1 MFLGEQFIYILYNY
15 LIIPLSESED
25 VPNSQNCLKE
35 KDECEKCYTR
45 RNAIQQM
52 MKVRIKV
59 LSPPELSAQC
69 SSTLMHNMHV
79 CRAHFSFFQTFI
91 SEERQMSKS
100 DLLME

>member
-69 SSTLMHNMHV
+69 SSTLMHNMFAEHTS
-79 CRAHFSFFQTFI
+79 AFFRL
-91 SEERQMSKS
+91 SSPKS
-100 DLLME
+100 VKCPNRIC